1 LDITIRNQVSSKK
14 LNKME
19 AVAKLNN
26 YPTSPRKMRL
36 LADLIRGLEVEKAL
50 GILQFNPKHPAVPM
64 YKLLKSAINNWE
76 QKNTDEKV
84 ENAGLVVKTIMV
96 DCGRVIKRMRPAPQG
111 RGYRVRKRSNHVT
124 IIVDS
129 NVVKR
134 AADMTKILAKAQPAP
149 VEVETTPVK
158 AKSATK
164 KVPAK
169 KESPKATTITKEK
182 TAEIKDEKKSSAKN
196 IKK

>member
-1 LDITIRNQVSSKK
+1 
-14 LNKME
+14 ME

-76 QKNTDEKV
+76 QKNSDEKV
-84 ENAGLVVKTIMV
+84 ENAGLIIKTIMV

-129 NVVKR
+129 NNQGALSVRKAV
-134 AADMTKILAKAQPAP
+134 AKAEPVPA
-149 VEVETTPVK
+149 ETEKKTVETKP
-158 AKSATK
+158 ATK

-169 KESPKATTITKEK
+169 K
-182 TAEIKDEKKSSAKN
+182 
-196 IKK
+196 

>member
-1 LDITIRNQVSSKK
+1 
-14 LNKME
+14 ME

-76 QKNTDEKV
+76 QKNADEKV
-84 ENAGLVVKTIMV
+84 EDADLVVKTIMV

-111 RGYRVRKRSNHVT
+111 RGHRVRKRSNHVT
-124 IIVDS
+124 IVVDS
-129 NVVKR
+129 VHSIEIPGIK
-134 AADMTKILAKAQPAP
+134 KSKAKA
-149 VEVETTPVK
+149 ETTSVAEAVVAAPKK
-158 AKSATK
+158 A
-164 KVPAK
+164 PAK
-169 KESPKATTITKEK
+169 KAAAKKTAAKKETVKKDFVKKETKSKATK
-182 TAEIKDEKKSSAKN
+182 TSAKTEEN
-196 IKK
+196 SSDKNTNK

>member
-1 LDITIRNQVSSKK
+1 
-14 LNKME
+14 ME

-84 ENAGLVVKTIMV
+84 EDAGLVIKTIMV

-111 RGYRVRKRSNHVT
+111 RGYRIRKRSNHVT
-124 IIVDS
+124 LIVDS
-129 NVVKR
+129 IHNNGEVVSK
-134 AADMTKILAKAQPAP
+134 KKAEKVEVAP
-149 VEVETTPVK
+149 VGEKVIAEKPKK
-158 AKSATK
+158 AATK
-164 KVPAK
+164 KATSKSEAKAK
-169 KESPKATTITKEK
+169 KPAVEKTEKKTKEK
-182 TAEIKDEKKSSAKN
+182 KSTK
-196 IKK
+196 